1 MTSILKSSS
10 SPTNTTRTTSF
21 AKVDSSFECEITG
34 PSVEK
39 CVKIKGDELVINED
53 YFESGRITI
62 QLDDDTVQEYKGKK
76 GKTMKQTPVVGT
88 RIIIIPKDDVP
99 EGSTLTERW
108 NLIAIKAKKACR
120 EKGVVRI
127 PSCWVTTLSALDWA
141 LFQEIIA
148 EHTLESKPH
157 EFDEWMGKL
166 WRSTRGLKAPRLCE
180 DDEDTD
186 EIKAVWKMA
195 SQNARRLRNRHSF
208 IKRSAEYWNEMHHF
222 GDFGI
227 TVEQ

>member
-1 MTSILKSSS
+1 MTSILKSSG

-21 AKVDSSFECEITG
+21 GNARTTIECEITG

-39 CVKIKGDELVINED
+39 CVMIEGDELVINED
-53 YFESGRITI
+53 YFESGRFTI

-88 RIIIIPKDDVP
+88 RIIIIPKEVNR
-99 EGSTLTERW
+99 ESATLAERW

-195 SQNARRLRNRHSF
+195 SQNARRLRNRQSF
-208 IKRSAEYWNEMHHF
+208 IKRSAEYWNEMYHF